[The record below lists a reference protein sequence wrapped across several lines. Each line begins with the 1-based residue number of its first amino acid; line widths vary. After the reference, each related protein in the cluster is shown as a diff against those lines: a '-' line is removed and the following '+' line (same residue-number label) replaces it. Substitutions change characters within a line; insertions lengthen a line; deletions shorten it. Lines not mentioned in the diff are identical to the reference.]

1 MSLAS
6 TPKPPYYAVIFTSIQ
21 TDFDGEGYGKAAQR
35 MVELA
40 EKEDGFLGIDTAREE
55 IGVTVSYWRD
65 LASILKWKNNIE
77 HVAVRKKGKISWYK
91 AYTTRICLV
100 EKEYSWEL
108 NK

>member
-21 TDFDGEGYGKAAQR
+21 TNFDKEGYGEAAQK

-40 EKEDGFLGIDTAREE
+40 EKEDGFLGIDAAREE

-65 LASILKWKNNIE
+65 LTSILKWKNNIE
-77 HVAVRKKGKISWYK
+77 HVAVQKKGKTSWYK

-100 EKEYSWEL
+100 EREYSWKL
-108 NK
+108 